1 MDTGT
6 FGLDTHKTQVSPL
19 DLACGFAHVRRIQLE
34 RYRTTTVVTSSRGR
48 NAYNAKDADMSSSDA
63 GTFIGARM
71 PEGRPTRRSRQNMP
85 RCRDG
90 GTNSVVRMVVVVV
103 DNMIIY

>member
-1 MDTGT
+1 M
-6 FGLDTHKTQVSPL
+6 HKTQVSPL

-34 RYRTTTVVTSSRGR
+34 RYRTVVSREPTTVVTSSRGR
-48 NAYNAKDADMSSSDA
+48 NAYNAKDADMSSPDA

-90 GTNSVVRMVVVVV
+90 GTNSVVRMVAVV